1 MEDMEK
7 EMPSME
13 SKDSIE
19 GKKMNMDLK
28 SGTVRFG
35 QETDVR
41 IVQRTADGL
50 KIIPLVEEL
59 EG

>member
-1 MEDMEK
+1 MGDTEK
-7 EMPSME
+7 EMPTME

-19 GKKMNMDLK
+19 GKKMNMNLK

-50 KIIPLVEEL
+50 KIIPLVEEM
-59 EG
+59 EV